1 MTSEEQAR
9 VMETNGMMEAV
20 GWKQIEQK
28 ETDDGIYITYMLPK
42 EIKSPEKRFE
52 MGEIPAAQ

>member
-9 VMETNGMMEAV
+9 VIETTGMMDAI

-28 ETDDGIYITYMLPK
+28 ETEDGIYITYMLPK
-42 EIKSPEKRFE
+42 KIKSAEKRFE
-52 MGEIPAAQ
+52 MGEIAAAQ

>member
-1 MTSEEQAR
+1 MTSEEKAR
-9 VMETNGMMEAV
+9 VMETDGMMEAV

-42 EIKSPEKRFE
+42 EIKSAEKRFE
-52 MGEIPAAQ
+52 MGEVAAAQ